1 MPTSAPNAR
10 EPRTTQRVAHPEL
23 LAPAGGPAP
32 FAAALAA
39 GADAI
44 YCGMGSFNARRK
56 ADNFTDETF
65 AEACRAAHLA
75 GTRVYVTV
83 NIVIKDEEMVDALE
97 LVRRCARLGADA
109 FIIQDWGLF
118 SQIRR
123 LMPELETHISTQ
135 ANIHDARGTAWCRD
149 AGADRVTLSREL
161 SVDEIARIAAVGIEL
176 EVFAHGA
183 ICFCYSGVC
192 LLSSFARAGRSA
204 NRGMCAQP
212 CRLKYGWMD
221 KADAYPLS
229 LKDLSLAGHL
239 RELRRMGVACVKLE
253 GRMKRPEYVA
263 VVTGIYARAIKEDR
277 EPTEEELEQLRAAFS
292 RQGFTQGYYLD
303 QQGPDMF
310 GVREE
315 TREPKELFAAARNT
329 YQSGEA
335 QRVPVTFYAMLRPG
349 EPARVGVEDP
359 DDRVATVE
367 GPVPEAARTRPLTAE
382 AVTTQLSRTGGT
394 PYRCGQVRAL
404 VEENLSLPLAALN
417 ALRREALEKLS
428 VQRQEP
434 PRRRTGEY
442 HAGARY
448 ENRREEPVLTISVRR
463 AEQLTD
469 ELLRLRPAL
478 VYVPLDELAAH
489 LEKAVGTEHTSIGVS
504 LPRVAWDR
512 EYPGLREK
520 LEQVRALGVKDALL
534 GNLGMFPIARELGFT
549 LRGDFGLEIY
559 NAQALK
565 EYKRLGLQSAT
576 LSFELKL
583 AQIRDLS
590 KCLDT
595 ELITYGRLPL
605 MLMENCIIKNRTGSC
620 GCQNTNILTDR
631 KGARFPVVSAPGCR
645 NELLNSQKLFL
656 ADRAADYRRIG
667 LWAQR
672 LLFTTE
678 NPRECVQVAQ
688 RYLEQGSWTPNEY
701 TRGLYYR
708 DVE

>member
-1 MPTSAPNAR
+1 ML
-10 EPRTTQRVAHPEL
+10 EL
-23 LAPAGGPAP
+23 LAPAGNLDAVIAAVQNGADAVYMG
-32 FAAALAA
+32 FGDGFNARRSADNFTRESFAKAVRYCHIRGCKVYVTLNTLVGDREMDAAAALAQQASDA

-44 YCGMGSFNARRK
+44 LVQDLGLARVL
-56 ADNFTDETF
+56 
-65 AEACRAAHLA
+65 RAALPDIPLHASTQMSIHNLA
-75 GTRVYVTV
+75 GVEAAAEMGITRAVL
-83 NIVIKDEEMVDALE
+83 A
-97 LVRRCARLGADA
+97 
-109 FIIQDWGLF
+109 
-118 SQIRR
+118 
-123 LMPELETHISTQ
+123 
-135 ANIHDARGTAWCRD
+135 
-149 AGADRVTLSREL
+149 REL
-161 SVDEIARIAAVGIEL
+161 SLEQIRFISQHASIET
-176 EVFAHGA
+176 EVFVHGA
-183 ICFCYSGVC
+183 LCFCYSGQC
-192 LLSSFARAGRSA
+192 YMSALIGRRSG
-204 NRGMCAQP
+204 NRGACAQP
-212 CRLKYGWMD
+212 CRMQYSMGGRMD
-221 KADAYPLS
+221 EYPLS
-229 LKDLSLAGHL
+229 LRDNCLADYL
-239 RELRRMGVACVKLE
+239 QQLADAGVACVKIE

-263 VVTGIYARAIKEDR
+263 VVTGIYARAIREDR

-359 DDRVATVE
+359 DGRVATVE

-469 ELLRLRPAL
+469 ELLRLGPAL

-489 LEKAVGTEHTSIGVS
+489 PEKAAGTEHTSIGVS

-605 MLMENCIIKNRTGSC
+605 MLMENCIIKNRTCSC

-656 ADRAADYRRIG
+656 ADKAADYRRIG

>member
-1 MPTSAPNAR
+1 ML
-10 EPRTTQRVAHPEL
+10 EL
-23 LAPAGGPAP
+23 LAPAGSMEAV
-32 FAAALAA
+32 AAAVQN
-39 GADAI
+39 GTDAV
-44 YCGMGSFNARRK
+44 YLGYGDFNARRNAKNFSEEEFAAAVSYCHLRGAKVYLTLNTLLTDRELPK
-56 ADNFTDETF
+56 A
-65 AEACRAAHLA
+65 AEVAAQA
-75 GTRVYVTV
+75 SA
-83 NIVIKDEEMVDALE
+83 I
-97 LVRRCARLGADA
+97 GADA
-109 FIIQDWGLF
+109 VLIQDLGVLRMLR
-118 SQIRR
+118 QVAPD
-123 LMPELETHISTQ
+123 LPVHASTQ
-135 ANIHDARGTAWCRD
+135 MTLHNLDGVKMA
-149 AGADRVTLSREL
+149 ADLGLTRAVLSREL
-161 SVDEIARIAAVGIEL
+161 SRDQIEYICQRAPIEI

-183 ICFCYSGVC
+183 LCMCYSGQC
-192 LLSSFARAGRSA
+192 FLSSVIGGRSG
-204 NRGMCAQP
+204 NRGLCAQP
-212 CRLKYGWMD
+212 CRLAFRWPGEKTPSH
-221 KADAYPLS
+221 PLS
-229 LKDLSLAGHL
+229 LKDLSLAGAL
-239 RELRRMGVACVKLE
+239 GQLEEMGVACLKIE

-359 DDRVATVE
+359 DGRVATVE

-434 PRRRTGEY
+434 PRRRAGEY

-605 MLMENCIIKNRTGSC
+605 MLMENCIIRNRTGSC